1 MTITVPAHLA
11 DHEPGARDLGGWPR
25 CNACGFRFPCPDVRS
40 ALPEHTAHEIEVV
53 ALIDIGWTIW
63 KARPQADGWSD
74 ADDIGGTVI
83 GWTDEEDGGHELQ
96 RQFRCLDF
104 PRGRPAVH
112 TVAAADVDIT
122 ASSMPNA
129 TTLRRAARVLA
140 REFSQRK
147 GIVSAFD
154 LALLE
159 NAVTLLRCIA

>member
-1 MTITVPAHLA
+1 MTIVVPAHLA
-11 DHEPGARDLGGWPR
+11 DHEPGERDLGGWPR
-25 CNACGFRFPCPDVRS
+25 CTACGFRYPCPDVRS
-40 ALPEHTAHEIEVV
+40 ALPEHTAHEIEVI

-83 GWTDEEDGGHELQ
+83 GWWDQADDDGGEQ

-104 PRGRPAVH
+104 PRGKPRVH
-112 TVAAADVDIT
+112 SVAAGDVDIN

-129 TTLRRAARVLA
+129 ATLRRAARVLA

-147 GIVSAFD
+147 GIVSEFD
-154 LALLE
+154 VALLE